1 MLDINSSDV
10 RLQTYPTMNY
20 ATFEDAL
27 TELFQEPVVCEQPPQ
42 AAALAVAG
50 PVINNVCRM
59 TNLPWVIDGQQLRE
73 QHGILWVPYTQL
85 RSDPRLSVTCI
96 RA

>member
-1 MLDINSSDV
+1 MRKRGLQITVTDV
-10 RLQTYPTMNY
+10 GLQTYPTMNY
-20 ATFEDAL
+20 STFEDAL
-27 TELFQEPVVCEQPPQ
+27 TELLQEPVVREQPPQ

-73 QHGILWVPYTQL
+73 EHGIL
-85 RSDPRLSVTCI
+85 
-96 RA
+96 